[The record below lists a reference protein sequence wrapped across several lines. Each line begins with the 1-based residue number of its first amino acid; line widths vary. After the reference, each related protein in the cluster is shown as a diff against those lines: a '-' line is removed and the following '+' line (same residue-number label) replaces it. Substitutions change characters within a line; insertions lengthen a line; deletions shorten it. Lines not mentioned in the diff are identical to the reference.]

1 MLIKTSGIILH
12 STNYSE
18 SSLIVKI
25 YTRNNGLQ
33 SFIVSGIRSKKSKN
47 KINLFQPLAIV
58 DLVFIK
64 NEKSNLHRISEMTVS
79 KPYAEIPYNFVKS
92 SIALLLNEILY
103 KAIKEEH
110 ENEDLYDYIVSSLQ
124 ILDLKT
130 DNCSNFHIYF
140 ILHLTRYLG
149 FFPQGEFGNDSSLFD
164 LQDGRFVNYIPHHS
178 MYLSAS
184 KSKMLN
190 DFVLSS
196 YDTIQHLVLTKVE
209 RKQLLQSIILFYQ
222 LHINTF
228 GEIKSIEVLEE
239 VLS

>member
-1 MLIKTSGIILH
+1 
-12 STNYSE
+12 
-18 SSLIVKI
+18 
-25 YTRNNGLQ
+25 
-33 SFIVSGIRSKKSKN
+33 
-47 KINLFQPLAIV
+47 
-58 DLVFIK
+58 
-64 NEKSNLHRISEMTVS
+64 
-79 KPYAEIPYNFVKS
+79 
-92 SIALLLNEILY
+92 
-103 KAIKEEH
+103 
-110 ENEDLYDYIVSSLQ
+110 
-124 ILDLKT
+124 
-130 DNCSNFHIYF
+130 
-140 ILHLTRYLG
+140 
-149 FFPQGEFGNDSSLFD
+149 
-164 LQDGRFVNYIPHHS
+164 

>member
-1 MLIKTSGIILH
+1 MLNKTSGIILH
-12 STNYSE
+12 YTNYSE

-25 YTRNNGLQ
+25 YTRNYGLQ

-58 DLVFIK
+58 DIVFFK
-64 NEKSNLHRISEMTVS
+64 NEKSNLHRISEIAS
-79 KPYAEIPYNFVKS
+79 AKPYNEIPYNLVKS

-110 ENEDLYDYIVSSLQ
+110 ENEDLFDFIVNSLQ

-140 ILHLTRYLG
+140 VLHLTRYLG

-164 LQDGRFVNYIPHHS
+164 LQDGRFVNYIPHHA
-178 MYLSAS
+178 MYLSS
-184 KSKMLN
+184 EKSRLLN
-190 DFVLSS
+190 DFVNST
-196 YDTIQHLVLTKVE
+196 YDTIQLLQLAKVE
-209 RKQLLQSIILFYQ
+209 RKQLLQSLILFYQ

-228 GEIKSIEVLEE
+228 GEIKSMEVLEE